1 MDVKCSR
8 MGENMIVELISVG
21 TEILLGNIVN
31 TNAAYLAEKCAGLGL
46 SCYYQDVVGDN
57 EHRLYDTIKTALS
70 RADILLLSGG
80 LGPTQ
85 DDLTKEVAAKVM
97 GKSLYLH
104 EESKAAIQQFFE
116 KRGMEITDNN
126 WKQAMV
132 PEGCIVLNNP
142 NGTAPGIIMAENGKH
157 VILMPG
163 PPNEMIPMFETSI
176 MPYLSEL
183 QSCVI
188 FSQTVKVCGVG
199 ESKVETMVQDLI
211 DGQTNPTIAT
221 YAKTGEVHLRVTA
234 RAEDEKAARKLVK
247 PMVKELKGR
256 FGNHIYTTDDDVTLE
271 KAVVDLL
278 LANKLTISTVES
290 CTGGLLAA
298 RMINVP
304 GVSEVFKSGYIT
316 YSNKAKRRLLGIK
329 KNLLLK
335 HGAVS
340 EEIAR
345 EMAKGAALLS
355 KADVTVSI
363 TGIAGPDG
371 GTEEKPV
378 GLVYIGCNVCGR
390 ITVKE
395 CHFSGNRAKIR
406 ENTVSSALS
415 LLRECIL
422 QYYSEVTFGGK
433 DK

>member
-1 MDVKCSR
+1 

-31 TNAAYLAEKCAGLGL
+31 TNAAYLSEKCAGLGL

-57 EHRLYDTIKTALS
+57 ADRLLETIKSALG

-85 DDLTKEVAAKVM
+85 DDLTKEVAAKAM
-97 GKSLYLH
+97 GKELVLH
-104 EESKAAIQQFFE
+104 EESKNAIARFFE
-116 KRGMEITDNN
+116 RRGLEITDNN
-126 WKQAMV
+126 WKQAMM
-132 PEGCIVLNNP
+132 PEGCIVLENP
-142 NGTAPGIIMAENGKH
+142 NGTAPGVIMAENGKH

-163 PPNEMIPMFETSI
+163 PPNEMIPMFEASV
-176 MPYLSEL
+176 MPYLSKL

-199 ESKVETMVQDLI
+199 ESKAETMVKDMI
-211 DGQTNPTIAT
+211 EGQTNPTIAT

-247 PMVKELKGR
+247 PVVKELKGR
-256 FGNHIYTTDDDVTLE
+256 FGSHVYTTDDNVTLE
-271 KAVVDLL
+271 KSVVDLL
-278 LANKLTISTVES
+278 LANGLTISTVES
-290 CTGGLLAA
+290 CTGGMLAA
-298 RMINVP
+298 RLINVP

-329 KNLLLK
+329 KNILLK

-345 EMAKGAALLS
+345 EMAKGAALVS
-355 KADVTVSI
+355 KAEVTVSV
-363 TGIAGPDG
+363 TGVAGPDG
-371 GTEEKPV
+371 GSEAKPV

-390 ITVKE
+390 VTVRE
-395 CHFSGNRAKIR
+395 CHFSGDRAKIR

-415 LLRECIL
+415 LMRECIL
-422 QYYSEVTFGGK
+422 KYYSEVTFGGK
-433 DK
+433 EK